1 MKLTQPVSIGNLK
14 LKNRMVMAPM
24 GVDLGNYDER
34 TRAYFLAR
42 AKGGV
47 GMIFCNTLATPE
59 IEGMCPSSLLDA
71 DSFQD
76 FKNMTEKAHSYDC
89 KVCVQI
95 HPGNGRI
102 TTPPPGRK
110 KPIGASAVPWM
121 DPRVICEEITRDEI
135 GIIENGFRRTAQY
148 AKKAGADAIEIHAY
162 GGYLTDQF
170 LTKRWNIRTDEYGG
184 DLTGRMRFLT
194 DLIRIVKT
202 DLGEDFPLIVKYTP
216 CHYLPEEEGYRGMEE
231 GLEIAR
237 RLEALG
243 VHALHVDAGCHDNWY
258 MAMPPVYQQEQV
270 KQLRSARTV
279 RKVVG
284 IPVIS
289 HGRLGNISKAE
300 YALNHGDLDIVAIG
314 RGLLADPELPNKL
327 ADHETEKIRPCISCN
342 EGCIARV
349 CVGQSVQCAVNPC
362 AGLEGIHDLKPAL
375 NPKRVLVVGAGPAG
389 CTAAITAAQAGHKV
403 ELWEKRERIGGNVLA
418 ASRPNFKAD
427 MANLLSYYQNELT
440 RLQVPVKFCMEAD
453 KEAVDAFKPD
463 AVIWAAGS
471 RPIVPG
477 SIEGIHGDNVCTAI
491 DALLNNAL
499 LGENIAVIGGGLV
512 GLETAVDLTQKGK
525 KVTVVEMAPKL
536 LPEPVFMQNMMM
548 IMDLMQKYQV
558 PSQVSTKLLKIE
570 PDRIVV
576 QKESGEEK
584 IPCDT
589 VVLAM
594 GFRPDDS
601 VYEEIARDYKTIKA
615 GDCVSARKVF
625 NAVHEA
631 YDAVSEL

>member
-1 MKLTQPVSIGNLK
+1 MKLTQPVSIGNLT

-34 TRAYFLAR
+34 TRAYYLAR
-42 AKGGV
+42 AKGGI
-47 GMIFCNTLATPE
+47 GMILCNTLATPE

-71 DSFQD
+71 DSYED
-76 FKNMTEKAHSYDC
+76 FRDMTENAHRFNC
-89 KVCVQI
+89 RVCVQI

-102 TTPPPGRK
+102 TTPPPGRD
-110 KPIGASAVPWM
+110 KPLGASAVPWM

-135 GIIENGFRRTAQY
+135 RIIEDGFRRTARY

-170 LTKRWNIRTDEYGG
+170 LTKRWNVRTDEYGG

-194 DLIRIVKT
+194 DLIEIVKT
-202 DLGEDFPLIVKYTP
+202 DLGEDFPLIVKFTP
-216 CHYLPEEEGYRGMEE
+216 CHYLPAEAGYRDMDE

-243 VHALHVDAGCHDNWY
+243 VHALHVDAGCHDNWF

-270 KQLRSARTV
+270 LQLRSAHAV
-279 RKVVG
+279 RNAVG

-289 HGRLGNISKAE
+289 HGRLNNISKAE
-300 YALNHGDLDIVAIG
+300 YALEHGDLDIVAIG
-314 RGLLADPELPNKL
+314 RGLLDDPELPNKL
-327 ADHETEKIRPCISCN
+327 TAHETDKIRPCISCN

-349 CVGQSVQCAVNPC
+349 CAGQSVQCAVNPN
-362 AGLEGIHDLKPAL
+362 AGLEGVNDLKPAEA
-375 NPKRVLVVGAGPAG
+375 PKKVLVVGAGPAG
-389 CTAAITAAQAGHKV
+389 CTAAITAARAGHQV

-418 ASRPNFKAD
+418 ASRPSFKAD

-453 KEAVDAFKPD
+453 KAAVDTLKPD
-463 AVIWAAGS
+463 VVIWAAGG
-471 RPIVPG
+471 RPIAPG

-512 GLETAVDLTQKGK
+512 GLETAVDLTQRGK

-548 IMDLMQKYQV
+548 IMGLVKKYQI
-558 PSQVSTKLLKIE
+558 PSQVNTKLLKIE
-570 PDRIVV
+570 PDGIVV
-576 QKESGEEK
+576 QKENGEEK

-601 VYEEIARDYKTIKA
+601 VYEEIAGDYKTVKV
-615 GDCVSARKVF
+615 GDCVSARKVY

-631 YDAVSEL
+631 YDAVREL